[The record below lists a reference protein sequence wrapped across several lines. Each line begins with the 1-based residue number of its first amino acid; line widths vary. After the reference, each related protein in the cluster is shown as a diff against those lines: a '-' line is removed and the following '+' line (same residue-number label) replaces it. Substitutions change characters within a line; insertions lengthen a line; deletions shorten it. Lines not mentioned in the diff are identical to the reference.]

1 MADLT
6 LDVARKIL
14 DTALAKGVEKKL
26 KPLVVTVLDARGCVK
41 ISAAQDG
48 TSLLR
53 SEIAHGKAYG
63 ALAMGMGSR
72 ALFQRAQE
80 QAYFVSAV
88 NTLAQGRLVPVPG
101 GVLIQD
107 ASGALLGAV
116 GVSGD
121 TSDNDE
127 ICALAGIE
135 AAGLEANAG

>member
-1 MADLT
+1 MAELT

-14 DTALAKGVEKKL
+14 DTALAKGAEKKL

-41 ISAAQDG
+41 ITAAQDG

-53 SEIAHGKAYG
+53 SEIAHGKAFG

-80 QAYFVSAV
+80 QAYFVGAV
-88 NTLAQGRLVPVPG
+88 NALAQGRLVPVPG
-101 GVLIQD
+101 GVLMHD

-127 ICALAGIE
+127 ICAIAGIE
-135 AAGLEANAG
+135 AAGLKANAG